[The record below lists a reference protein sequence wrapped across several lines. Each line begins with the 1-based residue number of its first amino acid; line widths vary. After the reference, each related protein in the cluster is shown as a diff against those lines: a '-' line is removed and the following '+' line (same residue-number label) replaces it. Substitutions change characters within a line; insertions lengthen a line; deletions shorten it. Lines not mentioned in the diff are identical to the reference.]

1 MTNKHYFFKTFRY
14 MKPYK
19 FGYGIGTFL
28 FGAQDFAFSFMSSIF
43 YGGAVAAVLNSSFSE
58 VLDTVWLVAIMFL
71 VFSFLVGA
79 GAYLHTVNVTYA
91 LRDIRIDIFKAF
103 TKVSIESQ
111 KHSGD
116 GVALINTD
124 VNIVA
129 DIFDGAF
136 IPFLSNVITATFSA
150 ATVFVIDW
158 RMGLGALV
166 IGLGA
171 FSIQSWFAIPLS
183 RLAQE
188 KLATKA
194 DSVKSLSNILAG
206 ALTIKAYNRQDHSL
220 TQFDHINEKMKKL
233 AFKQAFIGMWQSLF
247 TTIQGWLTLV
257 LVFTIGGWLV
267 IRGQIEFHQIMMV
280 LPLSTAISTAM
291 SAVGTTFAGLQTP
304 IVAAKRIFE
313 LVDSAP
319 VTEKSQGGKITD
331 WNGKYDININ
341 KLSFSYKDGTN
352 EALNDIDLLIGENE
366 MIAFVGKSG
375 SGKSTLLRTIIG
387 MYEQDGLNMEIGET
401 SFTVEN
407 INEWRSHFAYV
418 DQSCKLFDMSIAE
431 NIAMGLQGEIQDNQ
445 IQEAAKHAFA
455 HDFISELPEGYST
468 ACGEKGVS
476 LSGGQKQRIAIARAL
491 YRKAPVLVFDEATAS
506 LDMESERSIM
516 ATIDHLRHSHTIL
529 ITSHN
534 LNSIAT
540 ANKIVVMDNGR
551 IAEFGT
557 HAELLEIGGLY
568 TKLLAE
574 SHVI

>member
-1 MTNKHYFFKTFRY
+1 MTNKHYFFRTFRY

-19 FGYGIGTFL
+19 LGYGIGTLL
-28 FGAQDFAFSFMSSIF
+28 FSAQDFAFSFMSSVF
-43 YGGAVAAVLNSSFSE
+43 YGGAVAAILNSNFSE

-71 VFSFLVGA
+71 IFSLLVGA
-79 GAYLHTVNVTYA
+79 GAYIYTVNLTYA

-129 DIFDGAF
+129 GIFDGAF
-136 IPFLSNVITATFSA
+136 IPFLGNVVTATFSVV
-150 ATVFVIDW
+150 TVFIIDW
-158 RMGLGALV
+158 RMGIGALV
-166 IGLGA
+166 VGLLA
-171 FSIQSWFAIPLS
+171 FSIQSWFAVPLA

-188 KLATKA
+188 KLTTKA

-206 ALTIKAYNRQDHSL
+206 ALTIRAYNRQDHSL
-220 TQFDHINEKMKKL
+220 TQFDHINGKLKKL

-247 TTIQGWLTLV
+247 TTVQGWLTLV
-257 LVFTIGGWLV
+257 LVFALGGWLV
-267 IRGQIEFHQIMMV
+267 TRGQIEFPQIMMV

-291 SAVGTTFAGLQTP
+291 SEVGAAFAGLQTP

-313 LVDSAP
+313 LIDSAP
-319 VTEKSQGGKITD
+319 IAEKSHDGKVTD
-331 WNGKYDININ
+331 WNGKYDINIS
-341 KLSFSYKDGTN
+341 KLNFSYKNVTDK
-352 EALNDIDLLIGENE
+352 ALSDIDLSIEENE

-375 SGKSTLLRTIIG
+375 SGKSTLLRAIIG
-387 MYEQDGLNMEIGET
+387 MYEQDGLNMEIGGT
-401 SFTVEN
+401 SFTIEK
-407 INEWRSHFAYV
+407 IHEWRNHFAYV

-431 NIAMGLQGEIQDNQ
+431 NIAMGLQGEANDNR

-455 HDFISELPEGYST
+455 HDFISELPEGYTT
-468 ACGEKGVS
+468 ACGEKGAS

-516 ATIDHLRHSHTIL
+516 ETIDHLRHNHTIL
-529 ITSHN
+529 MTTHN
-534 LNSIAT
+534 LNNIAT
-540 ANKIVVMDNGR
+540 ADKIVVMDNGY

-557 HAELLEIGGLY
+557 HAELLEKNGLY
-568 TKLLAE
+568 TKLLM
-574 SHVI
+574 SNS